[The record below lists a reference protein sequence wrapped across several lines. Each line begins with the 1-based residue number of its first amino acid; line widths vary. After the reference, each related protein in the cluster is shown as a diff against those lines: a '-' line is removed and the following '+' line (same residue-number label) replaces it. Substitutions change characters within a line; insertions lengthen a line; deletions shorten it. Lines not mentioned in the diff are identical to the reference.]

1 MKPWAAPVNVGSM
14 GAIQDVIYFAIFLG
28 VLVTVHEAGH
38 FFAAKWAG
46 VKVLKFSIGFGSKLF
61 GFRRGETEYQIS
73 LLPLGGYVAM
83 AGQYPGEEI
92 APEDVGRTFLEAV
105 WWKRFIISSAGPVF
119 NLIFPIFAFFF
130 AFIGDHQVVAPRI
143 QWVEPGYPAAMAGLI
158 PGDLIKSVDGRPI
171 RSFEEIR
178 PALDNVFERAIPV
191 VVDRDGHDVVLQMT
205 PLKNVETT
213 QIEKVQ
219 RGLLGVSPFAR
230 SALIGVP
237 DDSPA
242 KAAGLASFD
251 RIVSVNG
258 QVVKDELQLTR
269 AIDAASGT
277 LSIVAARSVP
287 HEVGNFAVMQPSLVT
302 VSLEKQATGKGLA
315 SIGVESADLYV
326 WTVFPNSPAAKAGLK
341 AGDRLST
348 VNGATLSSWYT
359 FQMQLRDIDKAP
371 FELTWRSGAEV
382 KTAKLSQVSEDV
394 LDELKNKSKVNELG
408 VRPRGGDVLAQGA
421 DLEHVTI
428 HMGVVDAFTAAVKT
442 VPDGVR
448 QIALVMGKIFT
459 GDISSE
465 SVGGPILLF
474 QVASKSA
481 EAGYEVFLKNMA
493 LVSVNLALVN
503 LLPIPILD
511 GFALLSAAWEGIRRR
526 PIPTKAREV
535 ANMIGFAMLAMLV
548 VLVFKND
555 ITKLFR

>member
-1 MKPWAAPVNVGSM
+1 M

-46 VKVLKFSIGFGSKLF
+46 VKVLKFSIGFGPKLF

-73 LLPLGGYVAM
+73 ALPLGGYVAM

-92 APEDVGRTFLEAV
+92 APEDQGRTFLEAV
-105 WWKRFIISSAGPVF
+105 WWKRFVISSAGPAF
-119 NLIFPIFAFFF
+119 NLIFPIFAYFF
-130 AFIGDHQVVAPRI
+130 AFIGDHQVIAPRI
-143 QWVEPGYPAAMAGLI
+143 QWVEPGYPAAMAGLM

-171 RSFEEIR
+171 RSFDEIR

-205 PLKNVETT
+205 PVKNVETT
-213 QIEKVQ
+213 QLEKVQ

-237 DDSPA
+237 DDSTA
-242 KAAGLASFD
+242 KAAGLATFD

-258 QVVKDELQLTR
+258 TQVKDELQLTR
-269 AIDAASGT
+269 ALDAAQGLLT
-277 LSIVAARSVP
+277 IVAARATP
-287 HEVGNFAVMQPSLVT
+287 HELGQVAVVTPSLVT
-302 VSLEKQATGKGLA
+302 VSLEKQAGKGLA
-315 SIGVESADLYV
+315 SLGVESADLYV
-326 WTVFPNSPAAKAGLK
+326 WVVFPNSPAAKAGLK
-341 AGDRLST
+341 VGDRLSAI
-348 VNGATLSSWYT
+348 NGVALSSWYT
-359 FQMQLRDIDKAP
+359 FQLRLRDLDQAP
-371 FELTWRSGAEV
+371 FELSWRSGTESKA
-382 KTAKLSQVSEDV
+382 AKLSQVAEDV

-408 VRPRGGDVLAQGA
+408 LRPRGGDLLSQGA
-421 DLEHVTI
+421 ELEHVTI
-428 HMGVVDAFTAAVKT
+428 HMGLVDAFTAAVKT

-474 QVASKSA
+474 QVATKSA

-493 LVSVNLALVN
+493 LVSVNLARVN

-511 GFALLSAAWEGIRRR
+511 GFGLLAAAWEGIRRR